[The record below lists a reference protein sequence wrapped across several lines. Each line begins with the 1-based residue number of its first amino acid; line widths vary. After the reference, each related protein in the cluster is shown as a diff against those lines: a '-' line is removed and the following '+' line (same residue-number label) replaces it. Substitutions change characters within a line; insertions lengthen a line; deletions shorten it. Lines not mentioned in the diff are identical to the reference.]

1 VVHALKKRHTLEELL
16 IFLAL
21 AGSRIF
27 HDEVECIAVQDPQ
40 VAICLSLDGSGTR
53 SVVEQGQ
60 LSECLPW

>member
-1 VVHALKKRHTLEELL
+1 
-16 IFLAL
+16 
-21 AGSRIF
+21 
-27 HDEVECIAVQDPQ
+27 